1 LPEVRQ
7 LSESRKWKGG
17 FDTVTGSLI
26 LMGISFGLITASV
39 LALASVGLT
48 LQFGV
53 TNFVNFAYGEML
65 TIGAYLAYVM
75 NTGLHWNIWLA
86 MLISAMLTAV
96 VSVLINRFVIQPF
109 VRRKAPL
116 IILLVVTIGLSL
128 FLMNGVQAIWGPS
141 FKQYNAE
148 PGAIVKLGPV
158 LFTVQQIIILVIA
171 AVAMIA
177 IHLLLK
183 YSKVG
188 KAMRAMSDNSDLARI
203 SGIRTARITNLA
215 WILSGFLAGL
225 AGVVLALN
233 VNNFTPA
240 LGSQFLFVIFA
251 AVILGGIGRP
261 YGAMLGA
268 IVIGIA
274 MEVSAS
280 FMDSAYKTVI
290 AFLILIIL
298 LLFRPQ
304 GILPSRGRV

>member
-1 LPEVRQ
+1 MTGQ
-7 LSESRKWKGG
+7 L
-17 FDTVTGSLI
+17 I
-26 LMGISFGLITASV
+26 IMGLGFGLITASV

-65 TIGAYLAYVM
+65 TIGAYIAFIC
-75 NTGLHWNIWLA
+75 NRGLHMNIWLS
-86 MLISAMLTAV
+86 MLIAAILTAV
-96 VSVLINRFVIQPF
+96 VSWAVNVFVIQPF
-109 VRRKAPL
+109 VRRKAPT

-128 FLMNGVQAIWGPS
+128 FLMNGIQAIWGPA
-141 FKQYNAE
+141 FKQYNEA
-148 PGAIVKLGPV
+148 PATSVHIGPMM
-158 LFTVQQIIILVIA
+158 FTNQQLVIIGIA
-171 AVAMIA
+171 AAAMIG
-177 IHLLLK
+177 IHILLK
-183 YSKVG
+183 FTKLG
-188 KAMRAMSDNSDLARI
+188 KAMRAMSDNVELARI
-203 SGIRTARITNLA
+203 SGIPTAKITNFA
-215 WILSGFLAGL
+215 WLISGFMAGL
-225 AGVVLALN
+225 AGVVLAMN

-240 LGSQFLFVIFA
+240 LGTEFLFVIFS

-268 IVIGIA
+268 LIIGVA

-290 AFLILIIL
+290 AFAILVIL

>member
-1 LPEVRQ
+1 M
-7 LSESRKWKGG
+7 
-17 FDTVTGSLI
+17 FGSLI
-26 LMGISFGLITASV
+26 AMGVGFGLITASV
-39 LALASVGLT
+39 LALAAVGLT

-65 TIGAYLAYVM
+65 TIGAYMAFIF
-75 NTGLHWNIWLA
+75 NRGLHVNIWFS
-86 MLISAMLTAV
+86 MLIAGILTAV
-96 VSVLINRFVIQPF
+96 VSWAINTFVIQPF
-109 VRRKAPL
+109 VRRKAPV

-141 FKQYNAE
+141 FKQYHDPA
-148 PGAIVKLGPV
+148 GSVLHMGPFM
-158 LFTVQQIIILVIA
+158 LTLQQIIIILIA
-171 AVAMIA
+171 AAAMIG

-183 YSKVG
+183 FSKLG
-188 KAMRAMSDNSDLARI
+188 KAMRAMSDNVELARI
-203 SGIRTARITNLA
+203 SGIPTKRITNFA
-215 WILSGFLAGL
+215 WLLSGFLAGL
-225 AGVVLALN
+225 AGVVLAMN

-240 LGSQFLFVIFA
+240 LGSEFLFVIFA

-268 IVIGIA
+268 LIIGLA
-274 MEVSAS
+274 MEISAS

-290 AFLILIIL
+290 AFAILVLL